1 MFLNL
6 ARLVPEFRPSVAGL
20 PANARS
26 LFKTH
31 PTQLSFLLDEVWD
44 NTLRFPRVPGPAGD
58 LSFVDTAV
66 IDALNLP
73 TQPPNRFLA
82 PSGLNATG
90 PFEWSG
96 VPVFSCPPIL
106 WHHLIYAYLVESTGI
121 VEIFAEVIRRLVVG
135 ETLGQLSAESLSW
148 ARATEQ
154 LFYRDPPQFSIA
166 SVISEVRPYER
177 TNRRNAYWRM
187 FGMDLAHPVPPL
199 WAREGPLADWKA
211 QTGPIGS
218 DFRQHWHEFLRQVW
232 LGVENRA
239 NATGPNPADPA
250 YIALLS
256 RTIRDLLSNRRR
268 GGMLAREE
276 FAYVSMLSWLHLTV
290 ADNTSI
296 VVDLKAE
303 SSTDNPAD
311 RLAGIA
317 QRVGMTPA
325 LRSRELFDLA
335 EPMATV
341 LRGIE
346 LGLFD
351 SEAGAETLFTRD
363 SIVAADMLNI
373 INNWQSATGERVKDR
388 PTGTTVAVSAQPLR
402 IPASGARPA
411 PPAAAT
417 APSPEAVSANGGRR

>member
-6 ARLVPEFRPSVAGL
+6 ARLVPEFRPGA
-20 PANARS
+20 ARS

-44 NTLRFPRVPGPAGD
+44 GTLRIPQVPGPAGD
-58 LSFVDTAV
+58 LTFVDGPV

-73 TQPPNRFLA
+73 SQPSPPFLA
-82 PSGLNATG
+82 ASGLNANG

-96 VPVFSCPPIL
+96 EPVFSCPPVL

-135 ETLGQLSAESLSW
+135 ETLGQLQAESLSW
-148 ARATEQ
+148 LRATEQ
-154 LFYRDPPQFSIA
+154 LFYRDPPQFNIA

-177 TNRRNAYWRM
+177 SNRRNAYWRM
-187 FGMDLAHPVPPL
+187 FGMDLAHPVPQL

-211 QTGPIGS
+211 QTGPVSG

-232 LGVENRA
+232 LGVENRD
-239 NATGPNPADPA
+239 NDSGPNPTDAT
-250 YIALLS
+250 YIGLLA
-256 RTIRDLLSNRRR
+256 RTIRDLLQNRRR

-276 FAYVSMLSWLHLTV
+276 FAYVSMMSWLHLTV
-290 ADNTSI
+290 AANTSI
-296 VVDLKAE
+296 VQDLKAE
-303 SSTDNPAD
+303 STATNPAD

-335 EPMATV
+335 EPMATI

-351 SEAGAETLFTRD
+351 GVAGAETLFNRGA
-363 SIVAADMLNI
+363 VADDMVNI

-402 IPASGARPA
+402 IPASGAGPAGAAA
-411 PPAAAT
+411 PP
-417 APSPEAVSANGGRR
+417 PEAVSANGGRR